1 MNSKLLIEES
11 PLQVLPSLVVALDS
25 LSDGIFLQQLHWM
38 LGNSGK
44 VKIIDGVRWIRNSA
58 EDWKAEKFPFWSI
71 QTIARIITSL
81 VDKKVVITR
90 HDLNEYKGDRTTW
103 ATIDYK
109 ALNSLLSD
117 SEKPSI
123 ENKKPF
129 PKNDKS
135 FPKNDKSSHQVDQM
149 DLSKMGN
156 QYIEENL
163 LREKEEGEI
172 ASAGSLP
179 PSLLPDG
186 NTFQDQGIA
195 QPQATPIPP
204 VAVAPLSPV
213 AQALAD
219 AANEQ
224 FEDRQPQ
231 GNEYLPGLEKPKK
244 NKQAKISEIN
254 TAAARQFGIDAKT
267 FRLMV
272 DAYLTGMGELIAA
285 NGTGQM
291 ATEIHQNAQST
302 VLEIIETS
310 VVKFPDET
318 AIAKLFKSY
327 KSYNSWQDSKPSK
340 MQLFKHASGIAA
352 GMFSI
357 DGMPAPTGQAQPAQ
371 GSKWQKQPAAST
383 TAEQMAARMNVFNK
397 PYVAEK

>member
-1 MNSKLLIEES
+1 MNKFNWGKPEQNFVMMPKVLIDALPTIDSAGELKVIIYILRHTWGFNEYEEGKLITIDEFCNGRKRRNGTRIDNGCGMAENSIRLGIQKAVEHGFIEVEEDNRDKARQKRYYKLS
-11 PLQVLPSLVVALDS
+11 EWGAETEPQKLNPGVLEVEPLPSVSIPLPSEVEPRS
-25 LSDGIFLQQLHWM
+25 ERNTFRE
-38 LGNSGK
+38 NPKEKGK
-44 VKIIDGVRWIRNSA
+44 R
-58 EDWKAEKFPFWSI
+58 
-71 QTIARIITSL
+71 
-81 VDKKVVITR
+81 
-90 HDLNEYKGDRTTW
+90 
-103 ATIDYK
+103 
-109 ALNSLLSD
+109 
-117 SEKPSI
+117 
-123 ENKKPF
+123 
-129 PKNDKS
+129 
-135 FPKNDKSSHQVDQM
+135 
-149 DLSKMGN
+149 
-156 QYIEENL
+156 
-163 LREKEEGEI
+163 EI

-231 GNEYLPGLEKPKK
+231 GDEYLPGLEKPKK

-371 GSKWQKQPAAST
+371 GSKWQKQPAAPT